1 MIKTLF
7 KILLIIIMFPLALIV
22 GACAAMDD

>member
-1 MIKTLF
+1 MLKKIF